1 MKDLIMVYF
10 CMFLLIS
17 EAKISFG
24 PQEKKKKKK
33 KEDRQYSKI
42 HVFHSFQNLS
52 MQNLSKSLNF
62 LALMVLFSILLLNKN
77 LILFARILY

>member
-33 KEDRQYSKI
+33 GDRQYRKI